1 MLKSIKKGEVII
13 YVIALMLVAAGYL
26 NYTSNENNTVETYSE
41 NVANIGDAVLVS
53 NNDVNNTQNN
63 TANSNE
69 KKEIDTQNEE
79 KKDENNINNSQI
91 VPNEEIEETSAE
103 IKENKK
109 EEDKVSDYFTS
120 SKLERDTMYANMI
133 SSYTAIIENS
143 NIDDTQKSIA
153 NQEIAKINNNK
164 NAIMICENLLSTKGF
179 NKCVMFIN
187 NSSINV
193 VVGNEEELSKEK
205 VAQIQNVVS
214 RELSAEIA
222 NIHISQNNN

>member
-69 KKEIDTQNEE
+69 KKEIDAQNEE

-109 EEDKVSDYFTS
+109 EEDKGSDYFTS

-133 SSYTAIIENS
+133 SSYTAIIENN